1 MDLKLLF
8 CSVQTI
14 ALFINFGEP
23 SDNTILGINKT
34 IINNNFFIS
43 NINFKS
49 MYGFKFIDDDS
60 VQILIKNSDTVDILT
75 DNILKYN
82 TTKEIIYIIG
92 LDSNKMINYGF
103 NIFRE
108 NLNVWAFNVTA
119 LEPFF
124 DGSQCEVFDSAPIEF
139 KSFFNSIFSG
149 EIKSSSKIN
158 KI

>member
-1 MDLKLLF
+1 MKILLLII
-8 CSVQTI
+8 V
-14 ALFINFGEP
+14 LFIP
-23 SDNTILGINKT
+23 SVVLSDGSPLLINKAIVCT
-34 IINNNFFIS
+34 EGNS
-43 NINFKS
+43 NFKS

-60 VQILIKNSDTVDILT
+60 VQILIKNSDTVDVLT
-75 DNILKYN
+75 DNILTYN

-92 LDSNKMINYGF
+92 LDNNKMINYGF

-124 DGSQCEVFDSAPIEF
+124 DGSQCEVFDNTPSEF
-139 KSFFNSIFSG
+139 KSFFKSIFRG
-149 EIKSSSKIN
+149 DIKSSSKIN

>member
-1 MDLKLLF
+1 MKKLLF
-8 CSVQTI
+8 ILV
-14 ALFINFGEP
+14 LFIP
-23 SDNTILGINKT
+23 SVLFSHDSSKLVNKA
-34 IINNNFFIS
+34 IVCEEKNN
-43 NINFKS
+43 NFKS

-60 VQILIKNSDTVDILT
+60 VQILIKNSDTVDVLT
-75 DNILKYN
+75 DNVLKYN

-92 LDSNKMINYGF
+92 LDENSMINYGF

-124 DGSQCEVFDSAPIEF
+124 DGSQCDVFDNTPSEF
-139 KSFFNSIFSG
+139 KSFFKSIFSG
-149 EIKSSSKIN
+149 DIKSSSKIK

>member
-1 MDLKLLF
+1 MKKLLF
-8 CSVQTI
+8 ILV
-14 ALFINFGEP
+14 LFIP
-23 SDNTILGINKT
+23 SVLFSNDSSKLVNKA
-34 IINNNFFIS
+34 IVCEEKNN
-43 NINFKS
+43 NFKS

-60 VQILIKNSDTVDILT
+60 VQILIKNSDTVDVLT

-82 TTKEIIYIIG
+82 KTKEIIYIIG
-92 LDSNKMINYGF
+92 LDENSMINYGF

-124 DGSQCEVFDSAPIEF
+124 EGNQCQVFYETPKEF
-139 KSFFNSIFSG
+139 KTFFKSVFRD
-149 EIKSSSKIN
+149 EIKSSIKIK

>member
-1 MDLKLLF
+1 MKKLLF
-8 CSVQTI
+8 ILV
-14 ALFINFGEP
+14 LFIP
-23 SDNTILGINKT
+23 SVLFSNDSSKLVNKA
-34 IINNNFFIS
+34 IVCEEKNN
-43 NINFKS
+43 NFKS

-60 VQILIKNSDTVDILT
+60 VQILIKNSDTVDVLT
-75 DNILKYN
+75 DNVLKYN

-92 LDSNKMINYGF
+92 LDENSMINYGF

-124 DGSQCEVFDSAPIEF
+124 DGSQCDVFDNTPSEF
-139 KSFFNSIFSG
+139 KSFFKSIFSG
-149 EIKSSSKIN
+149 DIKSSSKIS